1 MIEYDPEKVLF
12 FSLDC
17 DGDLAWIA
25 EDCKVSQKPSI
36 SVIRRSIEIGRLF
49 GWSEPKMKEL
59 LEQIE
64 IFQIDTNTKSDDS
77 IKPGELSASGKK
89 SKEN

>member
-1 MIEYDPEKVLF
+1 MIEYDTEQILF

-25 EDCKVSQKPSI
+25 EDCKVSQKPSF

-49 GWSEPKMKEL
+49 GWSEAKMKEL

-64 IFQIDTNTKSDDS
+64 IFQVDANHKVEEAARVEEPSS
-77 IKPGELSASGKK
+77 NKK
-89 SKEN
+89 AKEN